1 MIDAEIE
8 CTELGLLSSGS
19 SFSVCILSDIKEITK
34 AERSL
39 SYLNQNKD
47 KGTKTFFKN
56 TYTMLIHGRNQSKI
70 VIILQL
76 KRNKF

>member
-47 KGTKTFFKN
+47 KGAKTFF
-56 TYTMLIHGRNQSKI
+56 
-70 VIILQL
+70 
-76 KRNKF
+76 